1 MIQIRLKYGNSLF
14 IYGNV
19 NNMDIIWNI
28 PSILKIAS
36 FFDIPESSVSFTPKS
51 RYLLIV
57 PFIHSHTSSTEVPQ
71 IFTILTYLYTIHPSL
86 SLMNIHLYLPSDV
99 TDLDSSMIVLNI
111 PEVHLRGKIH
121 EVSVKDR

>member
-28 PSILKIAS
+28 PSIIKIAS
-36 FFDIPESSVSFTPKS
+36 FFDIPESSVSITPKS
-51 RYLLIV
+51 KYSFII
-57 PFIHSHTSSTEVPQ
+57 PFVHSHTSTTEVPQ

-86 SLMNIHLYLPSDV
+86 SLMNIHFYLPSEV
-99 TDLDSSMIVLNI
+99 SDLDSSMIVLNI
-111 PEVHLRGKIH
+111 PEIHLRGKNQDLSLK
-121 EVSVKDR
+121 E